1 MPVVVGK
8 FDETMLVSE
17 KMLVENFME
26 KWILEWVPPAW
37 FAFNDVHKACVWLS
51 YAWLLSLSQGACPPF
66 KSIYLF
72 VYFLSMYLKIPYKKQ
87 FPSKFSFFLHTVLK
101 QFFDIPISEFVFL
114 GITIIPIIYLF

>member
-1 MPVVVGK
+1 MCLAQLCMTT
-8 FDETMLVSE
+8 F
-17 KMLVENFME
+17 
-26 KWILEWVPPAW
+26 
-37 FAFNDVHKACVWLS
+37 
-51 YAWLLSLSQGACPPF
+51 SQGACPPF